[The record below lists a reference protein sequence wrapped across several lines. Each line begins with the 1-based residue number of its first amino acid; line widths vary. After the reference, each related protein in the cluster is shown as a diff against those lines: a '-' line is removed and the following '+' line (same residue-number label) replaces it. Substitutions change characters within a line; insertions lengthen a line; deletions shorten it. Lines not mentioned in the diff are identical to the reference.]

1 MKLKSSASPFAIA
14 LTAYLTMP
22 VAGYSAIIAVSG
34 PDADNNGPATII
46 QAPATV
52 GEDEVENDAQQGF
65 DERQGV
71 ALTEDL
77 AVDGGTIAAGT
88 TVDSHMIFYNTG
100 NVDVT
105 RGHLDVVWEFSGE
118 VLGVMSD
125 VDGELEA
132 ASNELLGAEGTLYP
146 AAFPNRG
153 LEDDDEYSIDGSQ
166 LTVSMS
172 VRVPGDWIRVI
183 TGADDEGFTEV
194 VIDVR
199 PYAKKN
205 RLVLHPK
212 AKVPVAILTTS
223 IADGDP
229 VDFDA
234 TQVDPSTLR
243 LGPAEAQMAYWHARI
258 KDVDGDGDADLI
270 AMFKVRDTG
279 ITCEDTQ
286 INLSGETFAGEAIWG
301 KDVIK
306 VKCKKPPKHKD
317 RKKHYH

>member
-1 MKLKSSASPFAIA
+1 MKLKDAVSPFALA
-14 LTAYLTMP
+14 LAAVLMMP
-22 VAGYSAIIAVSG
+22 APGYSAIIAVSG

-46 QAPATV
+46 TAPAEV
-52 GEDEVENDAQQGF
+52 GNDEAESDAQQGF

-71 ALTEDL
+71 TLTEDL

-88 TVDSHMIFYNTG
+88 TVDSHMIFYNTN
-100 NVDVT
+100 NVDVL
-105 RGHLDVVWEFSGE
+105 RSHLDVVWEFSGE

-125 VDGELEA
+125 TGGELEA
-132 ASNELLGAEGTLYP
+132 ASNDLLGAEGTLYP
-146 AAFPNRG
+146 GAFDNRG
-153 LEDDDEYSIDGSQ
+153 LESNDGYVIDGNQ
-166 LTVSMS
+166 VTVSMT
-172 VRVPGDWIRVI
+172 VRVPGDWIRII
-183 TGADDEGFTEV
+183 TGADDDGFTEV

-205 RLVLHPK
+205 RLLLHPK

-223 IADGDP
+223 VAAGEP

-270 AMFKVRDTG
+270 AMFRVIETG
-279 ITCEDTQ
+279 ITCTDTQ
-286 INLSGETFAGEAIWG
+286 INLSGATFAGEAIWG
-301 KDVIK
+301 KDVIE
-306 VKCKKPPKHKD
+306 VKCKKPHKPKH
-317 RKKHYH
+317 HY